1 MKTTLQL
8 FKMNKTLLLFSLS
21 LFTTFGVIGQ
31 TNITSVAELA
41 TAASNSNQNIVME
54 PGVYQMEDYLTP
66 EVIENTVPDANN
78 RHAMIE
84 FSGSNNN
91 FDLTGVT
98 IEINSEL
105 LNDYGTR
112 IIELYI
118 TGNFV
123 NIKGLTVTDIGNSA
137 PSSPGMQSVTIAGEN
152 NIMEDVTL
160 NINGSYPYGYGDLLG
175 KGDGNL
181 VTLRKHSGLL
191 VEGLNIT
198 IKGCSIYSQA
208 FGHLFF
214 IQGGR
219 NVVFEDCHAEST
231 TRTTDDM
238 LAETS
243 GPAFDRDFAAVY
255 TNYEGN
261 KVITPGYTKSLS
273 EVGYRSYGAGGVD
286 GHTTGAITLI
296 NCVAKN
302 TRSGF
307 AFTRYGGDVLM
318 QNCEATG
325 CEAGYQVEEV
335 TIENSRGDAVNGPLL
350 YLNGGAS
357 TVELALME
365 NVATTTLHAIATIG
379 GNNHNVTLKKWN
391 DVTRPQVH
399 SILLGATRPSGANPF
414 SPLGST
420 STSGTV
426 LNTCTDMPVEILSTV
441 SSCVINTSGTVTDNG
456 TGNTINTVSDCDNI
470 VVVEPEQN
478 TIGDTFIVG
487 DIEYKVTN
495 LDPYEA
501 EVISSSLVN
510 VVVPS
515 TATSP
520 ETDTPFTVTRIGD
533 NAFNGSSTETI
544 ELPNTV
550 TSIGYQAFRGGSL
563 KAVTFATT
571 NGITVIDG
579 RGFFVATTLLE
590 ITDIMSSAESLGSGA
605 FNGNSSVTSLTTPS
619 TLSTMGTSVFRG
631 MTSLETVDLSAS
643 TLLTEIPSQTF
654 RDATSITSIILPEN
668 VTSIGASAFLNL
680 NNLSTVKVINPVPAA
695 ITASEFSGVNLANA
709 ILYVPSEE
717 AKAAYEAADV
727 WKEFGTIMVS
737 VTLSANNIEQ
747 TLDFNIYPNPTNGL
761 IAIKSKQLNQAS
773 INVYDLNGRVLLTKN
788 ISGTSSEINVSKLS
802 SGIYL
807 LKVKVE
813 NNEFIKRIVKQ

>member
-41 TAASNSNQNIVME
+41 TAAGNSNQNIVME

-112 IIELYI
+112 IIELYV

-318 QNCEATG
+318 RNCEATG

-357 TVELALME
+357 TVELSLIE

-399 SILLGATRPSGANPF
+399 PILLGATRPSGANPF

-441 SSCVINTSGTVTDNG
+441 SSCIINTTGTVTDNG

-478 TIGDTFIVG
+478 TIGDTFIVE

-544 ELPNTV
+544 KLPSTV

-563 KAVTFATT
+563 TTLSFTTT
-571 NGITVIDG
+571 NGIKVIDA
-579 RGFFVATTLLE
+579 RGFFVNSSILE
-590 ITDIMSSAESLGSGA
+590 INHIMSGVESVGDGA
-605 FNGNSSVTSLTTPS
+605 FNGNSSVTSVTTPN

-631 MTSLETVDLSAS
+631 MTNLETVDLSAS

-680 NNLSTVKVINPVPAA
+680 NNLSTVKVLNPVPAA

-709 ILYVPSEE
+709 SLYVPSEE
-717 AKAAYEAADV
+717 AKAAYEVADV

-807 LKVKVE
+807 LKVKVG

>member
-1 MKTTLQL
+1 MKTKLQL
-8 FKMNKTLLLFSLS
+8 FKMNKILFVFSFC
-21 LFTTFGVIGQ
+21 LFTVHGVMGQ
-31 TNITSVAELA
+31 TQISSIAELA
-41 TAASNSNQNIVME
+41 VAAGNSDQNIVMD

-66 EVIENTVPDANN
+66 EVIENTIPDANN

-84 FSGSNNN
+84 FSGSNNT

-112 IIELYI
+112 IIELYV

-123 NIKGLTVTDIGNSA
+123 NIKGLTITDIGNSA

-152 NIMEDVTL
+152 NTMEDVTL

-191 VEGLNIT
+191 VEGLNIN
-198 IKGCSIYSQA
+198 IKRCSIYSEA

-219 NVVFEDCHAEST
+219 NVLFEDCHAESV

-238 LAETS
+238 LAETE
-243 GPAFDRDFAAVY
+243 GPAFDRGFAAVY

-357 TVELALME
+357 TVELSLME
-365 NVATTTLHAIATIG
+365 TEATTTLHAIATIG

-391 DVTRPQVH
+391 DATRLQEHP
-399 SILLGATRPSGANPF
+399 IKLGATRPSGANPF

-420 STSGTV
+420 STSGTI
-426 LNTCTDMPVEILSTV
+426 LNTCTEMPVEILSTV
-441 SSCVINTSGTVTDNG
+441 SSCIINTNGTFTDNG

-470 VVVEPEQN
+470 VVEEPEQN

-495 LDPYEA
+495 LAPYEA

-520 ETDTPFTVTRIGD
+520 ETETPFTVTRIGD

-544 ELPNTV
+544 ELPSTV

-563 KAVTFATT
+563 TTLSFTTT
-571 NGITVIDG
+571 NGIKVIDD
-579 RGFFVATTLLE
+579 RGFFVNSSILE
-590 ITDIMSSAESLGSGA
+590 INHIMSGAESVGDGA
-605 FNGNSSVTSLTTPS
+605 FNGNSSVTSVTTPN

-631 MTSLETVDLSAS
+631 MTNLKTVDLSAS

-654 RDATSITSIILPEN
+654 RDAAGITSVIIPRN

-680 NNLSTVKVINPVPAA
+680 KNLSTVQVLNPVPAA
-695 ITASEFSGVNLANA
+695 ITASEFSGVNLADA
-709 ILYVPSEE
+709 TLFVPSAE

-727 WKEFGTIMVS
+727 WKKFGTIMVS
-737 VTLSANNIEQ
+737 VTLSTSNLEED
-747 TLDFNIYPNPTNGL
+747 LDFNIYPNPTSGL
-761 IAIKSKQLNQAS
+761 VSIKSRLLNNANVS
-773 INVYDLNGRVLLTKN
+773 IYDLNGRVLLTN
-788 ISGTSSEINVSKLS
+788 NFSGTSSEINMSNLS
-802 SGIYL
+802 SGVYL
-807 LKVKVE
+807 MKVEVE
-813 NNEFIKRIVKQ
+813 NNQFVKRIIKQ

>member
-112 IIELYI
+112 IIELYV

-544 ELPNTV
+544 ELPSTV

-563 KAVTFATT
+563 TTLSFTTT
-571 NGITVIDG
+571 NGIKVIDA
-579 RGFFVATTLLE
+579 RGFFVNSSILE
-590 ITDIMSSAESLGSGA
+590 INHILSGVESVGDGA

-631 MTSLETVDLSAS
+631 MASLETVDLSAS

-709 ILYVPSEE
+709 SLYVPSEE

>member
-1 MKTTLQL
+1 MKTKLQL

-21 LFTTFGVIGQ
+21 LLTTFGVIGQ
-31 TNITSVAELA
+31 TNITSVVELA
-41 TAASNSNQNIVME
+41 AAAGNSNQNIVME

-66 EVIENTVPDANN
+66 EIISNTIPDANN
-78 RHAMIE
+78 RHAMLE

-112 IIELYI
+112 IIELYV

-123 NIKGLTVTDIGNSA
+123 NIKGLTLTDIGNSA

-152 NIMEDVTL
+152 NTMEDVTL

-219 NVVFEDCHAEST
+219 NVVFEDCHAESA

-357 TVELALME
+357 TVELSLME
-365 NVATTTLHAIATIG
+365 NIATTTLHAIATIG
-379 GNNHNVTLKKWN
+379 GNSHNVTLKKWN

-399 SILLGATRPSGANPF
+399 PILLGATRPSGANPF

-420 STSGTV
+420 STSGTI

-441 SSCVINTSGTVTDNG
+441 SSCIINTTGTVTDNG
-456 TGNTINTVSDCDNI
+456 TGNIINTVSDCDNI

-478 TIGDTFIVG
+478 SIGDTFTVE

-533 NAFNGSSTETI
+533 NAFNGGSTETI
-544 ELPNTV
+544 ELPTTV

-563 KAVTFATT
+563 KAVTFTTT

-579 RGFFVATTLLE
+579 RGFFVATALLE
-590 ITDIMSSAESLGSGA
+590 ITDIISKTESLGSGA
-605 FNGNSSVTSLTTPS
+605 FNGNSSVTSLTTPN

-631 MTSLETVDLSAS
+631 MTNLKIVDLSAS
-643 TLLTEIPSQTF
+643 ILLTEIPSQTF
-654 RDATSITSIILPEN
+654 RDATGITSIILPEN

-680 NNLSTVKVINPVPAA
+680 NNLSTVKVLNPVPAA

-709 ILYVPSEE
+709 TLFVPNEE
-717 AKAAYEAADV
+717 AKTAYEAADV
-727 WKEFGTIMVS
+727 WKEFGNIMVS
-737 VTLSANNIEQ
+737 ITLSTSNFDRELDLNI
-747 TLDFNIYPNPTNGL
+747 FPNPTSGVVS
-761 IAIKSKQLNQAS
+761 IKSKQLNDAS
-773 INVYDLNGRVLLTKN
+773 VSIYDLNGRILSTN
-788 ISGTSSEINVSKLS
+788 SINGTSSEIDISELS
-802 SGIYL
+802 CGIYL
-807 LKVKVE
+807 LKFKVA

>member
-1 MKTTLQL
+1 MKTKLQL
-8 FKMNKTLLLFSLS
+8 FKMNKMLFVFSLS
-21 LFTTFGVIGQ
+21 LFASFVAIGQ
-31 TNITSVAELA
+31 NITSVAELA
-41 TAASNSNQNIVME
+41 AAAGNSNQNIVMA

-112 IIELYI
+112 IIELYV
-118 TGNFV
+118 TGDFV

-181 VTLRKHSGLL
+181 VSLRKHSGLL

-219 NVVFEDCHAEST
+219 NVLFEDCHAEST

-391 DVTRPQVH
+391 DVTRSQVH

-441 SSCVINTSGTVTDNG
+441 SSCIINTTGTVTDNG

-470 VVVEPEQN
+470 VVLEPEQN
-478 TIGDTFIVG
+478 TIGDTFIVE

-520 ETDTPFTVTRIGD
+520 ETDTSFMVTRIGD

-544 ELPNTV
+544 ELASTV

-563 KAVTFATT
+563 TTLSFTTT
-571 NGITVIDG
+571 NGIKVIDA
-579 RGFFVATTLLE
+579 RGFFVNSSILE
-590 ITDIMSSAESLGSGA
+590 INHIMSGVESVGDGA
-605 FNGNSSVTSLTTPS
+605 FNGNSSVTSVTTPN

-631 MTSLETVDLSAS
+631 MTNLETVDLSAS

-654 RDATSITSIILPEN
+654 RDATGITSIILPEN

-680 NNLSTVKVINPVPAA
+680 NNLSTVKVLNPVPAA
-695 ITASEFSGVNLANA
+695 ITASEFSGVNLTNA
-709 ILYVPSEE
+709 TLFVPSEE
-717 AKAAYEAADV
+717 AKAAYEATDV

-737 VTLSANNIEQ
+737 ITLSANNIEQ
-747 TLDFNIYPNPTNGL
+747 ALDFNIYPNPTNGL
-761 IAIKSKQLNQAS
+761 ITMKSKQLNNAS
-773 INVYDLNGRVLLTKN
+773 VNVYDLNGRVLLTKN

-813 NNEFIKRIVKQ
+813 NNEFIKRVVKQ